1 MSEYAIVN
9 GKIYMESS
17 VIENG
22 YLIISNG
29 KITCVK
35 SGSYKGQLPTVDV
48 QCSHVLPGF
57 IDIHIHGGYGE
68 DIMDA
73 NLKGLR
79 KLSEL
84 LLSEGT
90 TSFLPTTMTQSND
103 NIKRALKNIVK
114 CKNTQDCKT
123 AAEII
128 GIHLEGPFIS
138 KDKVGAQNP
147 RFVETPSI
155 NKVEHFQNIADNQIK
170 IITIAPEVK
179 GAEETISRWSE
190 NIIFSIGHTLADYEQ
205 VNFSV
210 TKGVRHITHLY
221 NASSNFTHRNLGVV
235 GAAWTN
241 NKLSAEIIV
250 DGIHSH
256 PEAIDIAYKLKGN
269 QSLYLITD
277 SMRAK
282 GMPDGEYDLGGQSVT
297 VNHPE
302 ARLSTGELAGS
313 ILRMIDGFKNLIH
326 FTNGSIS
333 DLWPLTSLNQA
344 RALNIS
350 EAKGSIEIGK
360 DADLVVLKDDIS
372 LKMTVKGGTMHYS

>member
-1 MSEYAIVN
+1 
-9 GKIYMESS
+9 
-17 VIENG
+17 
-22 YLIISNG
+22 
-29 KITCVK
+29 
-35 SGSYKGQLPTVDV
+35 
-48 QCSHVLPGF
+48 
-57 IDIHIHGGYGE
+57 
-68 DIMDA
+68 
-73 NLKGLR
+73 
-79 KLSEL
+79 
-84 LLSEGT
+84 
-90 TSFLPTTMTQSND
+90 PTTMTQSND